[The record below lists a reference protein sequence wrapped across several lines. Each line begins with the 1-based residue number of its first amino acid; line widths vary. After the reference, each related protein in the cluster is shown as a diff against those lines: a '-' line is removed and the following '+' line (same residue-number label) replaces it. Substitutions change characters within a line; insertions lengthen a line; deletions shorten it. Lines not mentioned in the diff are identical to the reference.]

1 MVARDGHI
9 VEGAVHGDALPG
21 GGVPARMLLV
31 RIAAAAQAA
40 AAVNVQELG
49 GALIEVLFI
58 LARVIDV
65 ILFVA
70 AVL

>member
-21 GGVPARMLLV
+21 SGVP
-31 RIAAAAQAA
+31 AAAQAA

-49 GALIEVLFI
+49 DALIEVLFV

>member
-21 GGVPARMLLV
+21 GGVPAAV
-31 RIAAAAQAA
+31 QAA

-49 GALIEVLFI
+49 GALIEVLFV